1 MENKKRFVHELGKLL
16 GKYAYRLNIE
26 EFEYLKMENGE
37 EYVIISFNDGFNQ
50 KSVCIT
56 GDSELAI
63 MQDIA
68 KRLS

>member
-1 MENKKRFVHELGKLL
+1 MENKKSFVHELGKLL
-16 GKYAYRLNIE
+16 EKYVCRLNIK

-37 EYVIISFNDGFNQ
+37 EYVIISFNDGFQ
-50 KSVCIT
+50 KSVGIT

-63 MQDIA
+63 MQDVA

>member
-16 GKYAYRLNIE
+16 GKYAYRLNIKN
-26 EFEYLKMENGE
+26 FEYLKAENGE
-37 EYVIISFNDGFNQ
+37 EYVLISFNDGFQ
-50 KSVCIT
+50 KRICIT

-63 MQDIA
+63 MLDVA